1 MIIIINGAP
10 GSGKSKTAEL
20 LSKSLPKSAWV
31 DGDWMLRSN
40 LSDPEEKLRLFRY
53 QNIANLTKSYI
64 NIGCD
69 FVIIS
74 FVYVGPIGLSDQI
87 NLLKTLDKII
97 VFNLITNEKS
107 LRERHNNDSYERE
120 DIEESI
126 KLNERIRKI
135 EGVEMIDNSEK
146 TIEETIQIIINRA
159 IK

>member
-1 MIIIINGAP
+1 
-10 GSGKSKTAEL
+10 
-20 LSKSLPKSAWV
+20 
-31 DGDWMLRSN
+31 MLRSN

-126 KLNERIRKI
+126 KLNERIKKF
-135 EGVEMIDNSEK
+135 EGVEVIDNSEK